1 MAVKVGIENEMEW
14 ELESPSV
21 QVPKPPIAGT
31 IYGDLAYWLAISGMI
46 IAIIGSV
53 MYLVSGGY
61 FNETLLL
68 ADLWRGDAV
77 RTIWAECVGVAH
89 VPHGAW
95 YLGRLAQGDC
105 LAMLG
110 IVVACA
116 AGVVGMWGAFF
127 GLLRSKGGIYII
139 FALIVAVI
147 LTLSALGIV
156 SI

>member
-1 MAVKVGIENEMEW
+1 MAIKVRIDDEEEIESQLDEA
-14 ELESPSV
+14 
-21 QVPKPPIAGT
+21 PKPPVAGI
-31 IYGDLAYWLAISGMI
+31 IYGDVAYWLAISGMV

-61 FNETLLL
+61 FNESSLL

-77 RTIWAECVGVAH
+77 QTIWKECVGVNS

-110 IVVACA
+110 IAVACA
-116 AGVVGMWGAFF
+116 AGVIGMWGAVF
-127 GLLRSKGGIYII
+127 GLLRSKGGIYIV
-139 FALIVAVI
+139 FALVVAVI

-156 SI
+156 SIQ